1 MTPFAAPAGRPVPL
15 APETSAPAVRVRDLS
30 ISAGSIPLVHDVSFD
45 VGAGQ
50 RVGIIGASGS
60 GKTLTCMAVA
70 GLLPPELAATGSVR
84 VDGFGPDVLTASERE
99 LATMRGR
106 LTGVVFQEPMTA
118 LNPTMRVDRQIME
131 AMRLHGGRAPRAL
144 DRAAAEAILREVGI
158 SDPRRIARSFPHE
171 LSGGQRQRV
180 VIAIALAN
188 RPRLLI
194 CDEPTTALDV
204 TVQATVLQLID
215 AQTSAAGS
223 ALLFISHDLAVVA
236 SVCDELLVMWQGTI
250 VERGPVTT
258 VLENPTHPHTRQLL
272 ADADVSLR
280 TESARPGS
288 GVP

>member
-1 MTPFAAPAGRPVPL
+1 M
-15 APETSAPAVRVRDLS
+15 RVRDLS

>member
-171 LSGGQRQRV
+171 LSGGMRQRV
-180 VIAIALAN
+180 GIAVALAN
-188 RPRLLI
+188 RPRLLS
-194 CDEPTTALDV
+194 CDEPATALDV